1 MSDDK
6 KIDNKKVDINE
17 KIECFVIMPISNQL
31 GYEDNHFTLV
41 YEDIIKPSII
51 NNNMNPVRADE
62 TKNTNL
68 IHLDILKKIIQTPI
82 AICDMS
88 SKNPNVFYELGM
100 RQAFDMPTVLLIDED
115 TKVPFDISGLRYVTY
130 KKDMSYRNV
139 TKAIENLTS
148 ALKETFEKKDDKTE
162 INSLIRLM
170 ELTTA
175 KIETTNISKSEKIE
189 LMQELELREIKNSMK
204 QIVDTQKSMMNQI
217 NHNSLN
223 FEHYGKHSYTKNR
236 KNNQDY
242 NIGDVVYFDKKEF
255 GEIIDTEEDSI
266 VVKRTDGSPLRLFR
280 SGELYKRLT
289 TIIC

>member
-41 YEDIIKPSII
+41 YEDIIKPSIV

-68 IHLDILKKIIQTPI
+68 IHLDILKKVIQTPI

-100 RQAFDMPTVLLIDED
+100 RQAFDMPTVLLIDEE
-115 TKVPFDISGLRYVTY
+115 TKPPFDISGLRYVTY
-130 KKDMSYRNV
+130 NKDMSYRNV

-189 LMQELELREIKNSMK
+189 LMQEFELREIKNTIK
-204 QIVDTQKSMMNQI
+204 QIADMQKSIITNI
-217 NHNSLN
+217 NFDYHKDILSKNDSFLCTNKYISLGETLYLDGEEVGIVHSIGPREIKLKKYNGQFMYISKNSPTYAKLVN
-223 FEHYGKHSYTKNR
+223 VPF
-236 KNNQDY
+236 
-242 NIGDVVYFDKKEF
+242 
-255 GEIIDTEEDSI
+255 
-266 VVKRTDGSPLRLFR
+266 
-280 SGELYKRLT
+280 
-289 TIIC
+289 

>member
-1 MSDDK
+1 MSNDK

-17 KIECFVIMPISNQL
+17 KIECFVIMPISNQS

-41 YEDIIKPSII
+41 YEDIIKPSIT

-223 FEHYGKHSYTKNR
+223 FEHYGKHFYTKNR

-289 TIIC
+289 TII

>member
-1 MSDDK
+1 MSE
-6 KIDNKKVDINE
+6 KINKKEEIVIPENNI
-17 KIECFVIMPISNQL
+17 IECFVIMPISNQV
-31 GYEDNHFTLV
+31 GYDENHFNIV
-41 YEDIIKPSII
+41 YEDIIQPSII
-51 NNNMNPVRADE
+51 NNNMKPIRADE

-68 IHLDILKKIIQTPI
+68 IHLDILKRIIQTPI

-130 KKDMSYRNV
+130 RKDMSYRNV

-189 LMQELELREIKNSMK
+189 LMQELELREIKNTIK
-204 QIVDTQKSMMNQI
+204 QIADMQKSIIANT
-217 NHNSLN
+217 N
-223 FEHYGKHSYTKNR
+223 FDYQKDLISKNDSFISTNKYIKLGAHLYLDGEEVGVVHDIGPR
-236 KNNQDY
+236 EIKIKKYNGEFMYLSKNNPIY
-242 NIGDVVYFDKKEF
+242 PKLVNFPF
-255 GEIIDTEEDSI
+255 
-266 VVKRTDGSPLRLFR
+266 
-280 SGELYKRLT
+280 
-289 TIIC
+289 

>member
-17 KIECFVIMPISNQL
+17 EIDCFVIMPISNQL

-68 IHLDILKKIIQTPI
+68 IHLDILKKVIQTPI

-139 TKAIENLTS
+139 TKAIENLTN

-175 KIETTNISKSEKIE
+175 KIETKNITKSEKVE
-189 LMQELELREIKNSMK
+189 LLQELELREIRNSIK
-204 QIVDTQKSMMNQI
+204 QIVDMQKSIITNI
-217 NHNSLN
+217 NFDYRKDILSQNDSYINKKRVKSDLVLGKPVYSDGEELGILVGIGENYIVTRKDDGERMRISMDSPTYKNLSN
-223 FEHYGKHSYTKNR
+223 FP
-236 KNNQDY
+236 
-242 NIGDVVYFDKKEF
+242 F
-255 GEIIDTEEDSI
+255 
-266 VVKRTDGSPLRLFR
+266 
-280 SGELYKRLT
+280 
-289 TIIC
+289 

>member
-17 KIECFVIMPISNQL
+17 EIDCFVIMPISNQL

-68 IHLDILKKIIQTPI
+68 IHLDILKKVIQTPI

-115 TKVPFDISGLRYVTY
+115 TKVPFDISSLRYVTY
-130 KKDMSYRNV
+130 NKDMSYRNV
-139 TKAIENLTS
+139 TKAIDDLTD
-148 ALKETFEKKDDKTE
+148 ALKETFAKKGDKTE

-175 KIETTNISKSEKIE
+175 KIETTNISNSQKIE
-189 LMQELELREIKNSMK
+189 LMQELELREIKNFMK
-204 QIVDTQKSMMNQI
+204 QIVDTQRTMINRI
-217 NHNSLN
+217 NHNSFN
-223 FEHYGKHSYTKNR
+223 SDKHSYIENR

-242 NIGDVVYFDKKEF
+242 NIGDVVYFDKKEY
-255 GEIIDTEEDSI
+255 GKVIDTEENTII
-266 VVKRTDGSPLRLFR
+266 VRRTDGTVIRL
-280 SGELYKRLT
+280 SSMGELYKKLMV
-289 TIIC
+289 I